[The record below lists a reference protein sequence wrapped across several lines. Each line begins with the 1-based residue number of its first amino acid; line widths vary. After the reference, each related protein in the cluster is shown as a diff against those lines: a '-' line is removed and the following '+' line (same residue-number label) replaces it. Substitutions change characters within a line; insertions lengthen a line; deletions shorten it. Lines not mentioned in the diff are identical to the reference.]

1 MTARA
6 AVQINLGYRPKS
18 YFWPM
23 GLETHLLTHIKG
35 ASRRAALKRLI
46 DEDRLDEIPD
56 LLATATL
63 PDEVRAAIGRIHPRY
78 MGGEYL
84 PDMMESEVEIARI
97 EIDSTTGDV
106 TSVYARREG
115 ALIHYRVVDEYG
127 GDTLSSFRERTSA
140 APLTLGEL
148 VDFVLGA
155 WSLLEVLDANFEGN
169 TERML
174 DFFRA
179 PSAFYADFDRLLRRR
194 VVDAFPRQVHDEER
208 EE

>member
-1 MTARA
+1 MCRLADKAHLNIDAARFA
-6 AVQINLGYRPKS
+6 AAFSQQRWFGKPLP
-18 YFWPM
+18 P
-23 GLETHLLTHIKG
+23 
-35 ASRRAALKRLI
+35 
-46 DEDRLDEIPD
+46 
-56 LLATATL
+56 TL
-63 PDEVRAAIGRIHPRY
+63 
-78 MGGEYL
+78 
-84 PDMMESEVEIARI
+84 
-97 EIDSTTGDV
+97 
-106 TSVYARREG
+106 
-115 ALIHYRVVDEYG
+115 
-127 GDTLSSFRERTSA
+127 
-140 APLTLGEL
+140 L